1 MEYSIPPKLR
11 AKLML
16 EALFADNS
24 RATPDRVCRYAYFMD
39 VRETRYP
46 MEQTAKLIK
55 PPDAESKELRF
66 KDIDVPTLIIWGAE
80 DAWMPI
86 ENAHRFHS
94 DISRSK
100 LVILENTG
108 HVPQEEQPQE
118 VLQHLKTFLSG
129 IR

>member
-1 MEYSIPPKLR
+1 
-11 AKLML
+11 
-16 EALFADNS
+16 
-24 RATPDRVCRYAYFMD
+24 
-39 VRETRYP
+39 
-46 MEQTAKLIK
+46 
-55 PPDAESKELRF
+55 
-66 KDIDVPTLIIWGAE
+66 
-80 DAWMPI
+80 MPI
-86 ENAHRFHS
+86 ENARRFHS